1 MPIDG
6 YPNHVH
12 RWLSTPPVAGFSR
25 LCPQARNGLSTF
37 IKVHQRARSM
47 ASKQGIKQRVNAAAA
62 LEAVRD
68 QAETVQG
75 APSSG
80 SIWLDYAVLCAVIPP
95 KRRFELP
102 CASRVSRTHFARS
115 VYAISN
121 ANAPREPVGNI
132 GARSTSRSKYGCAL
146 GEGVTSSQPRTMT

>member
-1 MPIDG
+1 MLIDG

-12 RWLSTPPVAGFSR
+12 RWLSTPPVASFSH
-25 LCPQARNGLSTF
+25 LCLQERNGLSTF

-62 LEAVRD
+62 LEEVCD
-68 QAETVQG
+68 QAEAARG
-75 APSSG
+75 APSGG
-80 SIWLDYAVLCAVIPP
+80 SILLHYAVLCAVVPP
-95 KRRFELP
+95 KRRFELQ

-115 VYAISN
+115 MYAISN

-132 GARSTSRSKYGCAL
+132 GTPSTSRSKYGCAL
-146 GEGVTSSQPRTMT
+146 GEGVTRSQPRTMT